1 MTNNELF
8 INATRNNYQFPFRG
22 MINVI
27 DLWDLS
33 LTNLDLVF
41 KTLNAEAKKSEE
53 ESLLNTKSKEDEEI
67 SNKIEIVKY
76 IDSVKLD
83 EKKKREDAK
92 KNAEMRQRLLE
103 IKAKRQ
109 DAALENMSDEELDK
123 ALAEL
128 GE

>member
-33 LTNLDLVF
+33 LTNLDSVF
-41 KTLNAEAKKSEE
+41 KTLNAEVKKFEE

-76 IDSVKLD
+76 IVSVKLD

-92 KNAEMRQRLLE
+92 KNTEMRQRLLE

-128 GE
+128 E

>member
-1 MTNNELF
+1 MSDMNLF
-8 INATRNNYQFPFRG
+8 EVATRANYQFPFRG

-33 LTNLDLVF
+33 LTNLDSVF
-41 KTLNAEAKKSEE
+41 KTLNAEVKKFEE
-53 ESLLNTKSKEDEEI
+53 ESLLHTKSKEDEEI

-76 IDSVKLD
+76 IVNVKLN
-83 EKKKREDAK
+83 EKKKRENEI
-92 KNAEMRQRLLE
+92 KNAETRQKLLE

-109 DAALENMSDEELDK
+109 NAALENMSDEELDK

-128 GE
+128 E

>member
-8 INATRNNYQFPFRG
+8 INATRANYQFPFRG

-33 LTNLDLVF
+33 LTNLDSVF
-41 KTLNAEAKKSEE
+41 KTLNAEVKKSEE

-76 IDSVKLD
+76 IVDVKLD
-83 EKKKREDAK
+83 EKK

-109 DAALENMSDEELDK
+109 DAALENMSDEDLDK

-128 GE
+128 SE

>member
-33 LTNLDLVF
+33 LTNLDSVF
-41 KTLNAEAKKSEE
+41 KTLNAEVKKSEE
-53 ESLLNTKSKEDEEI
+53 ESILNTKSKEDEEI

-76 IDSVKLD
+76 IVSVKLD

-109 DAALENMSDEELDK
+109 DAALENMSDEDLDK

-128 GE
+128 SE

>member
-33 LTNLDLVF
+33 LTNLDSVF

-76 IDSVKLD
+76 IVSVKLD

-109 DAALENMSDEELDK
+109 DAALENMSDEDLDK
-123 ALAEL
+123 MLADL
-128 GE
+128 N

>member
-1 MTNNELF
+1 MTTENLF
-8 INATRNNYQFPFRG
+8 ESATRSKMRFPFKG
-22 MINVI
+22 MISVE

-33 LTNLDLVF
+33 LTNLDSVF
-41 KTLNAEAKKSEE
+41 KILNAEVKKSEE

-76 IDSVKLD
+76 IVGVKLD
-83 EKKKREDAK
+83 EKKKRENAK

-109 DAALENMSDEELDK
+109 DAALENMSDEDLDK

-128 GE
+128 SD

>member
-8 INATRNNYQFPFRG
+8 INATRANYQFPFRG

-33 LTNLDLVF
+33 LTNLDSVF
-41 KTLNAEAKKSEE
+41 KTLNAEVKKSEE
-53 ESLLNTKSKEDEEI
+53 
-67 SNKIEIVKY
+67 
-76 IDSVKLD
+76 
-83 EKKKREDAK
+83 
-92 KNAEMRQRLLE
+92 EMRQRLLE

-109 DAALENMSDEELDK
+109 DAALENMSDEDLDK

-128 GE
+128 SE

>member
-8 INATRNNYQFPFRG
+8 INTTRANYQFPFRG

-33 LTNLDLVF
+33 LTNLDSVF

-76 IDSVKLD
+76 IVGVKLD

-109 DAALENMSDEELDK
+109 DAALENMSDEDLDK

-128 GE
+128 SE